1 MLLIL
6 RRTLKPLHSLS
17 QATCHVYIDG
27 DGCGIECL
35 PVGGHDLEEAGG
47 AKAEA
52 GGPELRNCTVHH
64 PAPRFAPVEVL
75 RRDGEGDQAPRYT
88 APPYGRYQI
97 FSTTVWK
104 YLIN

>member
-1 MLLIL
+1 M
-6 RRTLKPLHSLS
+6 
-17 QATCHVYIDG
+17 
-27 DGCGIECL
+27 
-35 PVGGHDLEEAGG
+35 GGHDLEEAGG

-88 APPYGRYQI
+88 A
-97 FSTTVWK
+97 VWEISDILNHRLK
-104 YLIN
+104 VFNQLEFL

>member
-1 MLLIL
+1 M
-6 RRTLKPLHSLS
+6 S

-75 RRDGEGDQAPRYT
+75 WRDGEGDHAPRYT
-88 APPYGRYQI
+88 A
-97 FSTTVWK
+97 VWEISDILNHRLK
-104 YLIN
+104 VFNQLGFL